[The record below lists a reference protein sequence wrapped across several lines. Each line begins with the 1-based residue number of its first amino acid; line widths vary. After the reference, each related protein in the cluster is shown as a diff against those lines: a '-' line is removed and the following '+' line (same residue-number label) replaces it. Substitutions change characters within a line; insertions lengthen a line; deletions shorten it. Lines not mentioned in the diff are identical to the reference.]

1 MLLRDEKLRVSSP
14 SPPPH
19 QTTTFTGTGGSDVM
33 ASHPQP
39 KTRTF
44 TWSTW
49 RSSSS
54 TPEMRTL
61 YYRQWTRTVRRR
73 IGRSPTVGDHA
84 IFLSGCMEGRY
95 AETMN
100 QLSNTW
106 TRAKKASTRLQV
118 TWSFTDGRPSILFG
132 DELFT
137 PMKISHAGLPREL
150 SGHGNHEVVS
160 RPLPRK
166 GIGLFGDGPGQ
177 LLFHLRREIYQQ
189 VHIVSIVVGF
199 LGAWD
204 PGNYAFQRE
213 VATKRY
219 LAVLRKLRVCDCIR
233 WGRDIYIQH
242 LTGAQQYST
251 GASGHPNPPGTQ
263 ERVSA
268 TAEQTDTQDSSASQ
282 PTNFATAAVENSA
295 DPCMPEP
302 LPSTSASATSVV
314 EASADVGNIVPSKS
328 VSFANTDH
336 ESNVSLASTPS
347 TSAGTTA
354 VVSDIPCIT
363 V

>member
-19 QTTTFTGTGGSDVM
+19 QTTTFTGTGGSDVV

-73 IGRSPTVGDHA
+73 IGRSPTDGDHA

-95 AETMN
+95 AETTN

-137 PMKISHAGLPREL
+137 PMKRRWVMQAY
-150 SGHGNHEVVS
+150 HEN
-160 RPLPRK
+160 
-166 GIGLFGDGPGQ
+166 F
-177 LLFHLRREIYQQ
+177 QQ
-189 VHIVSIVVGF
+189 FHIVSIVVGF

-204 PGNYAFQRE
+204 PGNDAFQRE
-213 VATKRY
+213 EATKRY
-219 LAVLRKLRVCDCIR
+219 LAVLRKLRVSDCIR
-233 WGRDIYIQH
+233 WSHDIYIQH

-263 ERVSA
+263 ERLSA

-282 PTNFATAAVENSA
+282 PTNFATAAVEISA

-314 EASADVGNIVPSKS
+314 EASADFRNIVPSKS
-328 VSFANTDH
+328 VSVANTDL

-363 V
+363 VSPLATPADPTAEEPSNLCSSATQSQTPASTVVKV